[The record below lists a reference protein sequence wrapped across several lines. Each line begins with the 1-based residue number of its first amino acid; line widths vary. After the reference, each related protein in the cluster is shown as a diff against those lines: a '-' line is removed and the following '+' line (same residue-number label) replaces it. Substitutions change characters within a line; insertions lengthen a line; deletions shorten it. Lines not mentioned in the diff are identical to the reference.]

1 MELRLKKISRGV
13 SVGEIKVKAKLFGTL
28 RKYAPG
34 YDSEQGLEVM
44 LREGQTVQSLL
55 EALGIPEDEARLF
68 FIGGAFKK
76 VTDVLQDGDEIS
88 LFLPMAG
95 G

>member
-1 MELRLKKISRGV
+1 
-13 SVGEIKVKAKLFGTL
+13 VGEIKVKAKLFGTL
-28 RKYAPG
+28 RKYAPA
-34 YDSEQGLEVM
+34 YDSEKGLEVV
-44 LREGQTVQSLL
+44 LTEGQTVQSLL
-55 EALGIPEDEARLF
+55 AVLGIPEDEARLF

-76 VTDVLQDGDEIS
+76 ITDMLHDGDEIS

>member
-1 MELRLKKISRGV
+1 M
-13 SVGEIKVKAKLFGTL
+13 GEIRVKAKLFGTL

-34 YDSEQGLEVM
+34 YDSAKGLEVT
-44 LREGQTVQSLL
+44 LSEGQTVRALL
-55 EALGIPEDEARLF
+55 QVLGIPEDEARLF
-68 FIGGAFKK
+68 SIGGVFKK
-76 VTDVLQDGDEIS
+76 VTDTLHDGDEIS